1 MLKSLDESIV
11 NFKFADLN
19 GLGFHIKNACINCI
33 SVKINFGG
41 LDSKIGY
48 AHFLE
53 HMKFWMGDN
62 HLYEEMKNLSI
73 VLNATTS
80 ENKTYFTLFCAP
92 NKTED
97 ALNILLKYLKNHVYS
112 KKVFEK
118 EKKVVINEI
127 KGYKSIQSEDIKINI
142 IRDRILGTEKNINQI
157 SFYDLHKLS
166 KYFYDKN
173 HMKVYIV
180 GDIKF
185 NRDNNFS
192 NYQRDV
198 TKKKII
204 TKDGECEIQ
213 GTEEVLFLKILLINI
228 SDSKFLVYYN
238 NQFLYYGKKK
248 QLVKN
253 ITTFEK
259 ESNMTDSIY
268 KDILDKM
275 SAVVEIKNLVEFWN
289 LHDNFFS
296 VIQNICESKK
306 LLYLIN
312 ELKEELS

>member
-11 NFKFADLN
+11 NFKFAGLS

-53 HMKFWMGDN
+53 HMKFWIGDD

-92 NKTED
+92 NKTKD
-97 ALNILLKYLKNHVYS
+97 ALNILLKYLNNHIYS
-112 KKVFEK
+112 EKIFEK

-127 KGYKSIQSEDIKINI
+127 KGYKSIQSKDIKLNI
-142 IRDRILGTEKNINQI
+142 IRDRILGTEKNIHQI

-173 HMKVYIV
+173 NIKIYIV
-180 GDIKF
+180 GDSNFHRNI
-185 NRDNNFS
+185 NFS
-192 NYQRDV
+192 NYQREI

-204 TKDGECEIQ
+204 TKDGECDIQ
-213 GTEEVLFLKILLINI
+213 GTEEVL
-228 SDSKFLVYYN
+228 
-238 NQFLYYGKKK
+238 
-248 QLVKN
+248 
-253 ITTFEK
+253 
-259 ESNMTDSIY
+259 
-268 KDILDKM
+268 
-275 SAVVEIKNLVEFWN
+275 
-289 LHDNFFS
+289 
-296 VIQNICESKK
+296 
-306 LLYLIN
+306 
-312 ELKEELS
+312 